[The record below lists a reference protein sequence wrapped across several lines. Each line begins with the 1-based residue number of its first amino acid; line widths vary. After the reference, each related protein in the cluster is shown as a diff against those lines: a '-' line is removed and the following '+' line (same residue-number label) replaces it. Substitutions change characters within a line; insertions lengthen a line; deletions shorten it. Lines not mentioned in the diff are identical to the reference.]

1 MAYLS
6 QLTANHIL
14 LKAPK
19 GSLSISGP
27 QRAFQQRKEFLKA
40 KWNVYVMKITFFA
53 KFAEKENRKEAPC
66 MRETFKWGLKG
77 HVREYEDG
85 FT

>member
-19 GSLSISGP
+19 GSLSILGP
-27 QRAFQQRKEFLKA
+27 QRAFQWRKERLKA

-53 KFAEKENRKEAPC
+53 KFAEMEKRKEAPC
-66 MRETFKWGLKG
+66 MWETFKWGLEG
-77 HVREYEDG
+77 HVKEYETS